1 METHATIQSL
11 AGGGRCKSALLTGD
25 PAYYGD
31 GSNVDAIVCDE
42 SGWYGHIEFIN
53 TADSR
58 VTEPGETSKQ
68 PVNFKGTNVL
78 KEGFAPSDNYWCMWG
93 SRCYSRCTILY

>member
-1 METHATIQSL
+1 MMQAS
-11 AGGGRCKSALLTGD
+11 LTGD
-25 PAYYGD
+25 PFYYGD

-78 KEGFAPSDNYWCMWG
+78 KEGFAPSATTVYGVLDV
-93 SRCYSRCTILY
+93 ILDAPYYIDPDFFERSLK